1 MNILNIYNEFDIN
14 NFDLSVDHYGSE
26 KCDRGYSFGPTI
38 RDNYVIHFIL
48 EGKGKLTINQ
58 HTLDLA
64 AGDIFLL
71 PKDISTFY
79 QADLQMP
86 WSYIWIGFSG
96 SKAENILKQ
105 SSLFKRF
112 YCHSGRSSKLF
123 SQMMTIIQ
131 FANTPLTSVNEL
143 LMVGELYKLLAAL
156 IEEFPLSHLEESN
169 SSTKAYV
176 NQVKKIIHSQYG
188 SSLRVND
195 IAKKLN
201 LSRSYLYKIFRKSTN
216 LSIKEYILQVRMKRS
231 QYLLENPKLSIAE
244 ISNSVGISDSLAFSK
259 AFKNYFGKSP
269 SKFRKEIQNN

>member
-201 LSRSYLYKIFRKSTN
+201 LSRSYL
-216 LSIKEYILQVRMKRS
+216 L
-231 QYLLENPKLSIAE
+231 
-244 ISNSVGISDSLAFSK
+244 
-259 AFKNYFGKSP
+259 
-269 SKFRKEIQNN
+269 